1 MKKKKSNIKNVQKE
15 KDLNRGCIYI
25 QPFYT
30 SVRIFYSVIT
40 QYAFLKI
47 KPFHYI
53 QKENLI

>member
-25 QPFYT
+25 QPCYT

-47 KPFHYI
+47 KPFDWNS
-53 QKENLI
+53 K